1 MANAKLFHA
10 LGLHM
15 HQPPDN
21 LRLLMDCNPQEAEQ
35 IIRCYERVP
44 RYARKFKEH
53 GRLHVGFS
61 GSLLEQLRDPKIV
74 DSYRSMVDIPAMLD
88 SYAKADT
95 IELIGMG
102 YYHPLFPL
110 IPPEDW
116 NDHLSRGRQMVKD
129 VFGRA
134 PRGFW
139 PSEMGFC
146 MEMIPALVKAGYEY
160 VIVDSLHLQ
169 PKNGV
174 ADIYRPYR
182 ATADGIS
189 IILIPRDRDLSDVQR
204 HGTDAHSFF
213 RALRQRVQHAPPADR
228 PRLITTWS
236 DGENGGWFRQMHEP
250 SGFFGHFFVPFME
263 EIETGR
269 SGVQPISISDF
280 VSANPPMEEACVRT
294 GSLPPGAGP
303 GVSHEAASPAQT
315 KAVEHIRAL
324 SARYQNLVSDRENL
338 SAEDRKLLD
347 EARTLILEAETSCF
361 LSWGEEWLEK
371 LYERARRAEGLL
383 DKAETIRGNGR
394 A

>member
-1 MANAKLFHA
+1 
-10 LGLHM
+10 M

-21 LRLLMDCNPQEAEQ
+21 LRLLMDRDPQEAEQ

-53 GRLHVGFS
+53 ARLHVGFS
-61 GSLLEQLRDPKIV
+61 GSLLEQLRDPTIV
-74 DSYRSMVDIPAMLD
+74 DSYRSIIDIPAMLD
-88 SYAKADT
+88 SYARTDT

-110 IPPEDW
+110 IPSEDW
-116 NDHLSRGRQMVKD
+116 DDHLCRGRQMVKN

-139 PSEMGFC
+139 PSEIAFC
-146 MEMIPALVKAGYEY
+146 MEMVPALVKAGYEY

-169 PKNGV
+169 RKNGGT
-174 ADIYRPYR
+174 DIYRPYR
-182 ATADGIS
+182 ATVNDIS
-189 IILIPRDRDLSDVQR
+189 IIVIPCDRDLSDVQR

-213 RALRQRVQHAPPADR
+213 RALQQRVQHAPPTDQ

-280 VSANPPMEEACVRT
+280 VSEHPPMEEVYVHT
-294 GSLPPGAGP
+294 EFLPLGAGP
-303 GVSHEAASPAQT
+303 GVSHGTASHAQT

-324 SARYQNLVSDRENL
+324 SARYQNLASGWKDF

-347 EARTLILEAETSCF
+347 EARTLILQAETSCF
-361 LSWGEEWLEK
+361 LAWGEEWLEK
-371 LYERARRAEGLL
+371 LYGRARQAESLL
-383 DKAETIRGNGR
+383 HKVETSRR
-394 A
+394 FTL